1 MFNTYDGN
9 NFIIGGTL
17 PGLPMTLSG
26 RSKYF
31 GWGLTTLYS
40 DGGDIF
46 EETIEF
52 RENKGY
58 YLYNKEWY
66 PVRYSKEL
74 LKVKGSTSISIEL
87 MHTHRGPIME
97 YYLQSG
103 KLRNNEGKYY
113 SLQSTIHVDD
123 VDAVLSLIK
132 F

>member
-1 MFNTYDGN
+1 LFNTYEGS

-17 PGLPMTLSG
+17 PGLPVALSG

-58 YLYNKEWY
+58 YLYNKEWF
-66 PVRYSKEL
+66 PVRYSKEVI
-74 LKVKGSTSISIEL
+74 KIKG
-87 MHTHRGPIME
+87 
-97 YYLQSG
+97 
-103 KLRNNEGKYY
+103 
-113 SLQSTIHVDD
+113 
-123 VDAVLSLIK
+123 
-132 F
+132 